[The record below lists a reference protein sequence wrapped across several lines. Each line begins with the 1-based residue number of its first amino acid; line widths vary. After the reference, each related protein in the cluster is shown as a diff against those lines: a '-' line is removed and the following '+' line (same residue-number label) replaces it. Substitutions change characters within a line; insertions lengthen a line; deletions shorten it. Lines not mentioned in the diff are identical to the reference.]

1 MREFV
6 AAIQPYAHYGRSLA
20 QWQYRIHRIYDATE
34 EDTDLKAV
42 LELTPRAYD
51 PQKATRITLFHAL
64 LSYTLGR
71 IWIAANAEDA
81 EFATLITRL
90 GTALGKSRYL
100 DGHQTDWS
108 QQFWAMLWERGGST
122 ILE

>member
-1 MREFV
+1 MNVDNVWQQYGSGLWTEPWSTSMREFV

-51 PQKATRITLFHAL
+51 PQQETRITLFHAL

-71 IWIAANAEDA
+71 IWIAANAESS
-81 EFATLITRL
+81 E
-90 GTALGKSRYL
+90 
-100 DGHQTDWS
+100 
-108 QQFWAMLWERGGST
+108 
-122 ILE
+122 